1 MRISRKLMLIAVPVV
16 LLAAT
21 ASAIAVSAKAPG
33 QQATTA
39 PAAVTSP
46 ATPTKP
52 EVETPEAS
60 PESSTEST
68 QDAKNEPA
76 GGGHTDEAPGAT
88 TESNV
93 DHQFEGQE

>member
-1 MRISRKLMLIAVPVV
+1 VV
-16 LLAAT
+16 LLAGVG
-21 ASAIAVSAKAPG
+21 SAIAVSAKAPG
-33 QQATTA
+33 QQPMTA

-46 ATPTKP
+46 STLTAEKP
-52 EVETPEAS
+52 EVETQGAS
-60 PESSTEST
+60 PESSTEPAQET
-68 QDAKNEPA
+68 KNEPA

>member
-1 MRISRKLMLIAVPVV
+1 MSKKLILVAVPVV
-16 LLAAT
+16 LLAGV
-21 ASAIAVSAKAPG
+21 ASAIAVSAKSPG
-33 QQATTA
+33 QQPITA

-46 ATPTKP
+46 STSTAEKP
-52 EVETPEAS
+52 EVETPGAS
-60 PESSTEST
+60 PESSAQET
-68 QDAKNEPA
+68 KNEPA